1 MFWVWMPR
9 TVRFSNRSTTSLQNR
24 CCYISCLNRALSL
37 HCILFSVFIKI
48 SFLFGKSD
56 FDPKSRKREKTPI
69 RYVWIN
75 EIWKRIYLL
84 WSLNG
89 LNRIINRFMTFIFDA
104 MQHRFPFDFGFILR
118 SLMFFPI
125 FIIISDI
132 YCEQSFSHLEIGGRS
147 IRNDQITN
155 YITIRDN
162 FYSIFGYY

>member
-1 MFWVWMPR
+1 MSASR
-9 TVRFSNRSTTSLQNR
+9 TFF
-24 CCYISCLNRALSL
+24 AL
-37 HCILFSVFIKI
+37 H
-48 SFLFGKSD
+48 SFLCVHQNLIFILK
-56 FDPKSRKREKTPI
+56 KRLRSEITRERKTPI

-104 MQHRFPFDFGFILR
+104 MQHRFPFDFGFILC
-118 SLMFFPI
+118 SLMFLPI